1 MTQIFTD
8 PDALAWQPDIQKL
21 WRAAGSAVTEGHEAQ
36 VVALAESW
44 LMLIDAELAARKA
57 APSAENAVKLQGW
70 RRDIEEIVR
79 GLRGA
84 TPQPPASK

>member
-8 PDALAWQPDIQKL
+8 PDALPWQPDIPKL
-21 WRAAGSAVTEGHEAQ
+21 WRAAGSAVAEGHEAQ

-44 LMLIDAELAARKA
+44 IMLIDAELAARKA
-57 APSAENAVKLQGW
+57 TPSAEIVVRLQGW
-70 RRDIEEIVR
+70 RKDIEEIAR

-84 TPQPPASK
+84 TPHAPAKP